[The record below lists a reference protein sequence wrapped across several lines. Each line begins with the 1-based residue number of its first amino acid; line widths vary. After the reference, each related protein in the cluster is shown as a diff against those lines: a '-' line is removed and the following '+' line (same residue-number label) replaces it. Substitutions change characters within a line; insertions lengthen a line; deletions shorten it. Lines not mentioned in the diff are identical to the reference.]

1 MPVSELFQPVNPAFT
16 QKEIDPV
23 WKNGNFCYLSMI
35 KFQEKKIYRFEW
47 SNYSNLLELSY
58 NTKSSALWLLQRY
71 KSCYSRAG
79 INHKHLARKGLLAR
93 RDERSGT
100 SQISSC
106 IIQRHFFFSL
116 TGEPLKPTSRVW
128 HHQTAKASDT
138 ASTISQPGTRRPEWI
153 SLEKQGRRLV

>member
-23 WKNGNFCYLSMI
+23 WKNGNFCYLSRI

-79 INHKHLARKGLLAR
+79 INHKHLVRKGLLAR

-100 SQISSC
+100 SQILFLHHWAAFLLLSDIFLQQKQC
-106 IIQRHFFFSL
+106 HLQKCHWEKTTIAA
-116 TGEPLKPTSRVW
+116 PTSTTPPDYKGFW
-128 HHQTAKASDT
+128 H
-138 ASTISQPGTRRPEWI
+138 GFY
-153 SLEKQGRRLV
+153 L